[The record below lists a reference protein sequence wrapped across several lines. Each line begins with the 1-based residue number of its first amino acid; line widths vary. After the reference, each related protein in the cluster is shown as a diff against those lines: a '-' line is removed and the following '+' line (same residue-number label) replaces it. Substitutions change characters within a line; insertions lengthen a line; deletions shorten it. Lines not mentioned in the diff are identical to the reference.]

1 MYLAGQ
7 AQVHTYCYCDGSS
20 YFHAASLWIN
30 TIATNNGDLPVQP
43 NEFDNL
49 FKLVRA
55 KHVKTDVHWTKTWQ
69 PTTLIDY
76 DKYGWHGYQY
86 QSKP

>member
-1 MYLAGQ
+1 
-7 AQVHTYCYCDGSS
+7 
-20 YFHAASLWIN
+20 
-30 TIATNNGDLPVQP
+30 LPVQP

-69 PTTLIDY
+69 TATLIDY